1 MNWQKVLSRLSIP
14 GLVLLALGA
23 VACTK
28 AVRLCK
34 TERLAVIVRIAGLL
48 LAILGTAILL
58 DFVPGL

>member
-14 GLVLLALGA
+14 GLVLFALGA
-23 VACTK
+23 VACTQV
-28 AVRLCK
+28 VRLCK